1 MIPCLR
7 IMLLEQKLTKSLNL
21 FVEHF
26 TPSLYNQSLVTDQ
39 FLSKTPTELRYLKRL
54 FYRKDVS

>member
-1 MIPCLR
+1 MLR
-7 IMLLEQKLTKSLNL
+7 IMVLLKQKLTKNLNF

-39 FLSKTPTELRYLKRL
+39 FLSKTPTELRFLERSV
-54 FYRKDVS
+54 FRKDGN